1 MTDFSAYTIE
11 ELKDITQKYPYYS
24 AAHLQLAKRL
34 KEENNTEDFQ
44 QQINKTILYFNNTLW
59 LNYLLRNQEK
69 EAFATPLKEEEIVA
83 DEKLSQILSQQVQ
96 GFNKEVT
103 GEEKLFDEPEP
114 LFRTD
119 YFKHQGID
127 HTSIDA
133 QQETQLGTKV
143 KKFTDWLKDMKKL
156 NTPTP
161 QFNTSDEEEKAIALK
176 ALNSLEDKGVVTESM
191 AEVLVLQGK
200 KAQAIDIYE
209 KLSLSNPEKS
219 VYFASKI
226 QFLKEN
232 NS

>member
-1 MTDFSAYTIE
+1 MTNLSAYTIE
-11 ELKDITQKYPYYS
+11 QLKDITQKYPYYS
-24 AAHLQLAKRL
+24 VAHLQLAKRL
-34 KEENNTEDFQ
+34 QEQNNATDFQ

-59 LNYLLRNQEK
+59 LNYLLRNEQRNVLATDIK
-69 EAFATPLKEEEIVA
+69 EDAVA
-83 DEKLSQILSQQVQ
+83 EEKLSQILSQQVQ
-96 GFNKEVT
+96 GFNKDVT
-103 GEEKLFDEPEP
+103 GEEKLFEEPEP
-114 LFRTD
+114 LFKTD

-127 HTSIDA
+127 HTTIDA
-133 QQETQLGTKV
+133 QQETQLGAKV
-143 KKFTDWLKDMKKL
+143 KRFTDWLKDMKKL

-161 QFNTSDEEEKAIALK
+161 QVNTSDDEEKAVALK
-176 ALNSLEDKGVVTESM
+176 ALHSLEDKGVVTESM

-200 KAQAIDIYE
+200 KAQAINIYE